1 VPSIPTSRAKLPAS
15 LMDRCPN
22 VLAGRKVVP
31 ERANKA
37 SLLRCTVA
45 SAFEVGIDTV
55 RERLALQRYLDSLEK
70 ADEEA
75 QANIDQSAVQAAL
88 EKIKQNPEPEAG
100 FMLVPP
106 GDRASVLPAE
116 NATGNYVKVI
126 QRLPVRIRLD
136 PGQDGI
142 DRVRPGMSVEPT
154 VHY

>member
-1 VPSIPTSRAKLPAS
+1 
-15 LMDRCPN
+15 MDRCPN

-31 ERANKA
+31 ERANQA

-88 EKIKQNPEPEAG
+88 EKIRKDQAKPRAG
-100 FMLVPP
+100 SGLH
-106 GDRASVLPAE
+106 ASTPA
-116 NATGNYVKVI
+116 GSPCLQHPDCCRY
-126 QRLPVRIRLD
+126 
-136 PGQDGI
+136 
-142 DRVRPGMSVEPT
+142 
-154 VHY
+154 